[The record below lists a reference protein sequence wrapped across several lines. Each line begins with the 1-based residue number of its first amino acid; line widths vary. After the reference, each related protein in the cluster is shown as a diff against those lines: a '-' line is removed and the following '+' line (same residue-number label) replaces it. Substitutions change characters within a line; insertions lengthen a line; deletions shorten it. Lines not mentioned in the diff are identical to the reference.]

1 MTYAGTPIP
10 DLTPDQLDEAEAF
23 CRAHLEQAQQIAA
36 MNALALQEIAEV
48 REARRGKLN

>member
-10 DLTPDQLDEAEAF
+10 DLTDDQLDEAEAF
-23 CRAHLEQAQQIAA
+23 CLGHLQQAQQVAA

-48 REARRGKLN
+48 RERRRGKLN